1 MSMLHFKTGIYAGN
15 LVLKMRAL
23 FLLVPLLQSCA
34 GRSLLA
40 PNNPLV
46 SAGKTGI
53 GSSLVDVSQFRAWR
67 HYYECHEGTA
77 VYGESTR
84 PKEPRRALFSQQQPD
99 PYVQTPL
106 VPEATDQSHV
116 AGQLISGTRD
126 EAKAKIF
133 RNKIIHELLVIDDDF
148 FILWSQRLHGTNAI
162 GSSLTDFSAALLG
175 AFAAASGASSA
186 KSLGLAVTGIMSGR
200 MAIKEHI
207 FLKEQ
212 ASALISTMEEDRA
225 RISTQIDQYL
235 KKDINEYPLE
245 YALRDVLRYYQ
256 AGTLASASMSLANS
270 AGERAREAEAINEF
284 QKGDRLESR
293 AYLEKVLDPQKKMVL
308 KLAPT
313 VSAEQGAA
321 NRAKAVAL
329 ESVDDLEIAIN
340 KLMALIPS
348 MERTDTFYGDIMH
361 GLNVERPMST
371 REDFATNLPLITKRE
386 YMVSIRDRTRA
397 KVHSTIK
404 ADINTKADQR
414 HSTWLNDEEYYKALL
429 EGFPS
434 MDGVKSKPKADVKAF
449 LLNESTLTTD
459 ELVEMRKRAD
469 NFVRDKPAA
478 P

>member
-1 MSMLHFKTGIYAGN
+1 MLT
-15 LVLKMRAL
+15 
-23 FLLVPLLQSCA
+23 SCA

-46 SAGKTGI
+46 SPGKTGI

-84 PKEPRRALFSQQQPD
+84 PATRTKEPRRALFSQQQPD
-99 PYVQTPL
+99 SYVQTPL
-106 VPEATDQSHV
+106 VPEATDQSHL

-148 FILWSQRLHGTNAI
+148 FVLWSQRLHGTNAI

-235 KKDINEYPLE
+235 KKDINDYPLE

-284 QKGDRLESR
+284 QKGDNIESK
-293 AYLEKVLDPQKKMVL
+293 AYLEKMLDPQKKMVL
-308 KLAPT
+308 GLRT
-313 VSAEQGAA
+313 IVSPEEFAEHQELGKNIQDASGL
-321 NRAKAVAL
+321 KK
-329 ESVDDLEIAIN
+329 AIN
-340 KLMALIPS
+340 KLHNYIPETQRS
-348 MERTDTFYGDIMH
+348 TAFYADVLRGVSVAQTIAK
-361 GLNVERPMST
+361 PT
-371 REDFATNLPLITKRE
+371 DFAVFIATFPDKTKMELIYQQSLTKVVG
-386 YMVSIRDRTRA
+386 M
-397 KVHSTIK
+397 
-404 ADINTKADQR
+404 
-414 HSTWLNDEEYYKALL
+414 L
-429 EGFPS
+429 
-434 MDGVKSKPKADVKAF
+434 KADVKNSAPHASWTEAEYCEGVLKDF
-449 LLNESTLTTD
+449 PSTKNVPRTRAALATHLDTESTLTAE
-459 ELVEMRKRAD
+459 ELVKMRQKASEFGRP
-469 NFVRDKPAA
+469 KTP
-478 P
+478 